1 MKKLKETKTVYLPH
15 KNSKLILMEVLI
27 ITERIKMKLTK
38 EIIIITIIIIILII
52 IIIIIIIIIAILII
66 IKCRGRYRTPA
77 TTNTKLLVT

>member
-15 KNSKLILMEVLI
+15 KNSKLILMKVLI

-38 EIIIITIIIIILII
+38 EIIIITIIIM
-52 IIIIIIIIIAILII
+52 IIIIIAILII

>member
-38 EIIIITIIIIILII
+38 EIIIITIIIII
-52 IIIIIIIIIAILII
+52 IIIIAILII

>member
-15 KNSKLILMEVLI
+15 KNSKLILMKVLI

-38 EIIIITIIIIILII
+38 EIIIITIIIII
-52 IIIIIIIIIAILII
+52 IIIIIAILII
-66 IKCRGRYRTPA
+66 IKCRGRCRTPA

>member
-15 KNSKLILMEVLI
+15 KNSKLILMKVLI

-38 EIIIITIIIIILII
+38 EIIIT
-52 IIIIIIIIIAILII
+52 IIIIIIIIAILI

-77 TTNTKLLVT
+77 TTNTNLLVT

>member
-38 EIIIITIIIIILII
+38 EIIIITIIIIL
-52 IIIIIIIIIAILII
+52 IIIIIIIAILII

>member
-15 KNSKLILMEVLI
+15 KNSKLILMKVLI

-38 EIIIITIIIIILII
+38 EIIIITIIIIL
-52 IIIIIIIIIAILII
+52 IIIIIIAILII

>member
-15 KNSKLILMEVLI
+15 KNSKLILMKVLI

-38 EIIIITIIIIILII
+38 EIIIITIIIL
-52 IIIIIIIIIAILII
+52 IIIIIIAILII

>member
-15 KNSKLILMEVLI
+15 KNSKLILMKVLI

-38 EIIIITIIIIILII
+38 EIIITIIIIIM
-52 IIIIIIIIIAILII
+52 IIIIAILI

-77 TTNTKLLVT
+77 TTNTNLLVT

>member
-15 KNSKLILMEVLI
+15 KNSKLILMKVLI

-38 EIIIITIIIIILII
+38 EIIIITII

>member
-15 KNSKLILMEVLI
+15 KNSKLILMKVLI

-38 EIIIITIIIIILII
+38 EIIITIIIIL
-52 IIIIIIIIIAILII
+52 IIIIIIAILII

>member
-15 KNSKLILMEVLI
+15 KNSKLILMKVLI

-38 EIIIITIIIIILII
+38 EIIIIT

>member
-15 KNSKLILMEVLI
+15 KNSKLILMKVLI

-52 IIIIIIIIIAILII
+52 IIIIIIIAILII

>member
-15 KNSKLILMEVLI
+15 KNSKLILMKVLI

-38 EIIIITIIIIILII
+38 EIIIT
-52 IIIIIIIIIAILII
+52 IIIIIIIAILI

-77 TTNTKLLVT
+77 TTNTNLLVT

>member
-15 KNSKLILMEVLI
+15 KNSKLILMKVLI

-52 IIIIIIIIIAILII
+52 IIIIIIAILII

>member
-15 KNSKLILMEVLI
+15 KNSKLILMKVLI

-38 EIIIITIIIIILII
+38 EIIIITIIIL
-52 IIIIIIIIIAILII
+52 IIIIIIIAILII

>member
-38 EIIIITIIIIILII
+38 EIIIITIIIL
-52 IIIIIIIIIAILII
+52 IIIIIIAILII

>member
-15 KNSKLILMEVLI
+15 KNSKLILMKVLI

-38 EIIIITIIIIILII
+38 EIIIITIIIILII

>member
-15 KNSKLILMEVLI
+15 KNSKLILMKVLI

-38 EIIIITIIIIILII
+38 EIIIIT
-52 IIIIIIIIIAILII
+52 IIIIIIIAILII

>member
-15 KNSKLILMEVLI
+15 KNSKLILMKVLI

-38 EIIIITIIIIILII
+38 EIIIIT
-52 IIIIIIIIIAILII
+52 IIIIIIIIAILII

>member
-27 ITERIKMKLTK
+27 ITERIKMKLSK
-38 EIIIITIIIIILII
+38 EIIIITIIIL
-52 IIIIIIIIIAILII
+52 IIIIIIAILII

>member
-15 KNSKLILMEVLI
+15 KNSKLILMKVLI

-52 IIIIIIIIIAILII
+52 IIIIIAILII

>member
-15 KNSKLILMEVLI
+15 KNSKLILMKVLI

-38 EIIIITIIIIILII
+38 EIIIITIIIIL
-52 IIIIIIIIIAILII
+52 IIIIIIIIAILII

>member
-15 KNSKLILMEVLI
+15 KNSKLILMKVLI

-38 EIIIITIIIIILII
+38 EIIIITI

>member
-15 KNSKLILMEVLI
+15 KNSKLILMKVLI

-38 EIIIITIIIIILII
+38 EIIIITIMIL
-52 IIIIIIIIIAILII
+52 IIIIIIAILII